1 MSWCGNLR
9 AQTIIATFY
18 VGFITEQDRWLMDTQ
33 RMGKGMWAIMWIL
46 VLAMMTMMF
55 NKLLDDQRNPNDD
68 PQSLSNA
75 TTSEVVLKRNRY
87 GHYVATGAINN
98 EPVEFL
104 LDTGATDVSVP
115 EGLAIKLGLEK
126 GARARF
132 ETANGSVYGHMTQL
146 DQVRL
151 GGIELERVRASINP
165 GMSGESV
172 LLGMSFLKH
181 LEFTQRGDTLI
192 LRQYH

>member
-1 MSWCGNLR
+1 MVFNNLLE
-9 AQTIIATFY
+9 A
-18 VGFITEQDRWLMDTQ
+18 
-33 RMGKGMWAIMWIL
+33 
-46 VLAMMTMMF
+46 
-55 NKLLDDQRNPNDD
+55 QRNPNAD
-68 PQSLSNA
+68 PQSLRNA
-75 TTSEVVLKRNRY
+75 TISEVLLKRNRY

-115 EGLAIKLGLEK
+115 EGLANRLGLDK

-132 ETANGSVYGHMTQL
+132 QTANGSVYGHMTQL

-151 GGIELERVRASINP
+151 GDIELEGVRASINP